1 MAFCKN
7 CGTQLEDGAKFC
19 ASCGAKQSDNEAAGN
34 SSNASN
40 ANGANS
46 GFSKKAFEDTVK
58 KLTDTEDN
66 TTDFSTQDANDNKLM
81 AVLSYL
87 SWLVLIPLIGS
98 KSPYVRFHVNQGL
111 MLAIGEIIWNFVLR
125 IISSILY
132 AILGVLHLSFLAS
145 IIVALL
151 GLVNLAFFIM
161 SIIGIINAATGK
173 AKRLPIVGS
182 FNIIK

>member
-7 CGTQLEDGAKFC
+7 CGTQLDDGAKFC
-19 ASCGAKQSDNEAAGN
+19 ASCGAKQENEAAG
-34 SSNASN
+34 SNASSESKTN
-40 ANGANS
+40 A
-46 GFSKKAFEDTVK
+46 GFSSKSIEDAVK
-58 KLTDTEDN
+58 KFTDTEDN

-98 KSPYVRFHVNQGL
+98 KSPFVRFHVNQGL
-111 MLAIGEIIWNFVLR
+111 MLAIGEIAWN
-125 IISSILY
+125 IIVKIVSSILY
-132 AILGVLHLSFLAS
+132 AVLGFIGLNFIAS

-151 GLVNLAFFIM
+151 GLVNLAFFIF
-161 SIIGIINAATGK
+161 SIIGIVNAATGK